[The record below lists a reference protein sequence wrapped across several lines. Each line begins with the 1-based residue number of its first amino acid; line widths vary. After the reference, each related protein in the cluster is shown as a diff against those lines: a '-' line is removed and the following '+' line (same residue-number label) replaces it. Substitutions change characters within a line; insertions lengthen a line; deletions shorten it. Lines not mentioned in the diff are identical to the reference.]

1 MSKDY
6 KYLSDDELQKLM
18 DSVEQDILIKAP
30 ENLDADVLSYI
41 DEKEKLQNKKR
52 SNMKIVPLVRTA
64 NSSVVEYSL
73 YCAKVFGAI
82 AAAILILTITPFMKW
97 NNQVPSREEVLS
109 HTEIKTK
116 EEVLKEQENRKIIP
130 KIESIV
136 EMIKENIL

>member
-30 ENLDADVLSYI
+30 ENLEADVLSYI

>member
-30 ENLDADVLSYI
+30 ENLEADVLSYI
-41 DEKEKLQNKKR
+41 AEKEKLQNKKR

>member
-6 KYLSDDELQKLM
+6 EYFSDDELRKLIASAEEE
-18 DSVEQDILIKAP
+18 DCVKAP
-30 ENLDADVLSYI
+30 ENLEADILSYI

-52 SNMKIVPLVRTA
+52 TSMKVIPMKRTA

-82 AAAILILTITPFMKW
+82 GAAILILTITPFIKW
-97 NNQVPSREEVLS
+97 NNAVPGREEVLS
-109 HTEIKTK
+109 HTEIRTK
-116 EEVLKEQENRKIIP
+116 QEVLQERENREVLP

-136 EMIKENIL
+136 EMIKENLL